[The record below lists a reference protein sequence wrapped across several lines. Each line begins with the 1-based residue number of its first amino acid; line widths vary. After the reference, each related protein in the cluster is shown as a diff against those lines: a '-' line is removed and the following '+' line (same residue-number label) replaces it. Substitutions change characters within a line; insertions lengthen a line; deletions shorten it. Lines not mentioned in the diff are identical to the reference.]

1 MFSRGLEATVAHL
14 RAHGLRVVILGGVP
28 EIGWDV
34 PSLLA
39 SRRRL
44 GIPLPPLPTLE
55 EVKGRHAAADRILE
69 QIVERQG
76 AELIPLAPLLCRQ
89 TCPSLDGKPAHYA
102 DDHQLSIYHGPAV
115 PARKSVVPGKTGS
128 ASVSSGV

>member
-55 EVKGRHAAADRILE
+55 EVKGRHAAADRLLA
-69 QIVERQG
+69 QLVERQS
-76 AELIPLAPLLCRQ
+76 AALISLAPLLCPP
-89 TCPSLDGKPAHYA
+89 TCPVLAGNPAPYSDEDHLYIYCGRDGLGALP
-102 DDHQLSIYHGPAV
+102 DLPFW
-115 PARKSVVPGKTGS
+115 P
-128 ASVSSGV
+128 

>member
-55 EVKGRHAAADRILE
+55 EVKGRHAAADRILA

-76 AELIPLAPLLCRQ
+76 AELIPLAPCCAGR
-89 TCPSLDGKPAHYA
+89 
-102 DDHQLSIYHGPAV
+102 
-115 PARKSVVPGKTGS
+115 PARSWTATARPMPTTTTWPSMAAAGWWGRCRS
-128 ASVSSGV
+128 NR